1 MAALTA
7 TTSLMANPAV
17 AQAMAAATQS
27 APVVPMPA
35 DTAHQAAPVEAKSKS
50 GTKMSS
56 NKRPH
61 AELQPSL
68 SVSGVIERLLSKKQR
83 TSTGAERVSSLLSP
97 SQPPLQDTC
106 ASPPSQQLLEL
117 SAEAGQLYAEL
128 AHLQGVLGASCSLS
142 APLLLESL
150 QNALTGGS
158 SGCTCGTDINAE
170 CTIRSQLR
178 SVADHLSTSL
188 SQQMLRG
195 TATNAAQ
202 AAAVAVSQ
210 AARLQRDA
218 GAQLAELRLRVAH
231 AEKAHEKQLLV
242 LNEQHAARLQ
252 KIKNEQQKL
261 ERERGAS
268 LSQVQLLVD
277 RAWADVSVA
286 DREARRLIDEI
297 NAVHKAEREHNKDR
311 IARGCQV
318 SEPQCLS
325 CASLQTTVAQLQA
338 ELQQLQQKNPPAP
351 TTTTTTAAA
360 AATTIQAQT

>member
-68 SVSGVIERLLSKKQR
+68 SVSGVIERDRLLSKKQR

-318 SEPQCLS
+318 QANCTYATRFMPSS
-325 CASLQTTVAQLQA
+325 AAQHVTQEA
-338 ELQQLQQKNPPAP
+338 FVELEIHLCFS
-351 TTTTTTAAA
+351 TL
-360 AATTIQAQT
+360 